1 MSRYTRACFVAGMA
15 GLFFCGSAM
24 ALDDDVAALVIDN
37 GSGMWIAGFAGDD
50 LPEARAAP
58 ANIAMGSPKT
68 GFTQTLLTTDQC
80 GNMTTDEFF
89 SHSFVA
95 LDFRRAGKITC
106 DQTHTRLAAAFHAA
120 DSDHDGFLTAQEF
133 DAFKAR
139 YGRRR

>member
-1 MSRYTRACFVAGMA
+1 MSRYVHLCMVACVL
-15 GLFFCGSAM
+15 GLSCGSA
-24 ALDDDVAALVIDN
+24 AATDEDVAALVIDN
-37 GSGMWIAGFAGDD
+37 GSGMDFAGFSGDD
-50 LPEARAAP
+50 LSEARAA
-58 ANIAMGSPKT
+58 ASIATMTSAKT

-95 LDFRRAGKITC
+95 LDFRRTGKITC
-106 DQTHTRLAAAFHAA
+106 EQTHTRLAAAFRVA
-120 DSDHDGFLTAQEF
+120 DTNHDGFLNQEEF